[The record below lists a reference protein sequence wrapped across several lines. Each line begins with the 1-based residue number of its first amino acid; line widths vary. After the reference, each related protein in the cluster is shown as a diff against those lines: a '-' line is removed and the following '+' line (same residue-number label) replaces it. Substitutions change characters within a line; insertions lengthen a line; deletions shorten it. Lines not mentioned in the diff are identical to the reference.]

1 MEWKFII
8 ALIFAIPVILFPVV
22 LLWYLN
28 IGGRIKALGG
38 IRQKKISPTETVLS
52 LDRQAGLGK
61 GVSAGRKSKIA

>member
-8 ALIFAIPVILFPVV
+8 ALIFAIPVILFPVG

-28 IGGRIKALGG
+28 IGGRIKALSG

-52 LDRQAGLGK
+52 LDGQAGLGK
-61 GVSAGRKSKIA
+61 GVSAGRKSN